1 MKLTVNQKKLLN
13 ALLDKYE
20 RSKTYEGTNLVSQNF
35 AVEPVA
41 IWSEYVSDF
50 ANIEQI
56 KDFEAEMRYLQTI
69 NLVTI
74 KEKDGVMV
82 KILTYLTQGQ

>member
-41 IWSEYVSDF
+41 IWPE
-50 ANIEQI
+50 
-56 KDFEAEMRYLQTI
+56 
-69 NLVTI
+69 
-74 KEKDGVMV
+74 
-82 KILTYLTQGQ
+82 